1 MQVNEMAT
9 TTIEENAFALGKRD
23 APEQIQRDP
32 ERLWKTQW
40 LTDYAQDIFVNMK
53 EAEMRRRPILFNS
66 MQLEERPKLLQ
77 LCQFAAQKYKL
88 NRASVHLGI
97 YYMDCM
103 TDYYTICSEKLQ
115 LLALTCLHIAA
126 QIEDNDASVPRYS
139 ELNRLIPDSLYNVFE
154 YNVVERKVLASLNFE
169 LMRPTTVS
177 FVEFFA
183 CSFLTRNDFANKAM
197 LENNPSEQNDQ
208 SPLQLLLRLADCTLS
223 ITSFANARPSLLAA
237 ACIGAVRHLSGLKC
251 WSQYLSKLTS
261 YPEHE
266 VEPLVGEIIK
276 YYNWQQNSSVALNA
290 LPTYVNM
297 GPSSADIINPNWST
311 PDSGVGDSMVIVKE
325 SVTEQ
330 YDITTVPVQKP
341 AVPWS
346 DLAGVVQEEP
356 QEQAVFSQGE
366 LQIAAVYS
374 QGELQEQAVFSQGEL
389 QIAAVYSQGEL
400 QEQAVFSQGELQIA
414 AVFSQ
419 GELQEQTDLQYK
431 EQPKQTTLQLNELAL
446 DSKEKA
452 KKLDKEVIIK
462 ELERAFKRKRID
474 YDCQDEPQAKRLTD

>member
-23 APEQIQRDP
+23 APDQIQLDP
-32 ERLWKTQW
+32 ERLWKTQR

-103 TDYYTICSEKLQ
+103 TDYYTICSEKLP

-139 ELNRLIPDSLYNVFE
+139 ELNRLIPDSLYTVFE

-169 LMRPTTVS
+169 LKRPTTAS

-183 CSFLTRNDFANKAM
+183 CSFLTRNDFANYKDM

-208 SPLQLLLRLADCTLS
+208 SPLQYESFAVMMSALSQLLLRLADCTLS

-237 ACIGAVRHLSGLKC
+237 ACIGAVRHLSGLKS

-297 GPSSADIINPNWST
+297 GPSSADFINPNWST

-325 SVTEQ
+325 SVREQ
-330 YDITTVPVQKP
+330 YDIITVQVQKP
-341 AVPWS
+341 AVPGS

-356 QEQAVFSQGE
+356 QKQ
-366 LQIAAVYS
+366 
-374 QGELQEQAVFSQGEL
+374 
-389 QIAAVYSQGEL
+389 
-400 QEQAVFSQGELQIA
+400 

-419 GELQEQTDLQYK
+419 GELQEQTDLQYE
-431 EQPKQTTLQLNELAL
+431 EQQKQTTLQLNELAL

-452 KKLDKEVIIK
+452 KKLDKEVVIK

-474 YDCQDEPQAKRLTD
+474 

>member
-23 APEQIQRDP
+23 APDQIQLDP
-32 ERLWKTQW
+32 ERLWKTQR

-103 TDYYTICSEKLQ
+103 TDYYTICSEKLP

-139 ELNRLIPDSLYNVFE
+139 ELNRLIPDSLYTVFE

-169 LMRPTTVS
+169 LKRPTTAS

-183 CSFLTRNDFANKAM
+183 CSFLTRNDFANYKDM

-208 SPLQLLLRLADCTLS
+208 SPLQYESFAVMMSALSQLLLRLADCTLS

-237 ACIGAVRHLSGLKC
+237 ACIGAVRHLSGLKY

-311 PDSGVGDSMVIVKE
+311 TDSGVGDSMVIVKE

-330 YDITTVPVQKP
+330 YDIITVPVQKP
-341 AVPWS
+341 SVPGS

-366 LQIAAVYS
+366 LQ
-374 QGELQEQAVFSQGEL
+374 
-389 QIAAVYSQGEL
+389 
-400 QEQAVFSQGELQIA
+400 
-414 AVFSQ
+414 
-419 GELQEQTDLQYK
+419 EQTDLQYE
-431 EQPKQTTLQLNELAL
+431 EQQKQTTLQLNELAL

-452 KKLDKEVIIK
+452 KKLDKEVVIK

-474 YDCQDEPQAKRLTD
+474 

>member
-1 MQVNEMAT
+1 MQVNEMAP

-23 APEQIQRDP
+23 VPDQFQLDP
-32 ERLWKTQW
+32 ERLWKTHW
-40 LTDYAQDIFVNMK
+40 LTVYAQDIFVNMK
-53 EAEMRRRPILFNS
+53 EAEMRRRPIVFNS

-77 LCQFAAQKYKL
+77 LCIFAAQKYKL

-103 TDYYTICSEKLQ
+103 TDYYTISSEKLP

-139 ELNRLIPDSLYNVFE
+139 ELNCLIPGSLYTVFE

-169 LMRPTTVS
+169 LMRPTTAS

-183 CSFLTRNDFANKAM
+183 CSFLTRNDFAHYKAM
-197 LENNPSEQNDQ
+197 LENNPSEPNDQ
-208 SPLQLLLRLADCTLS
+208 SPLHYESFAVMMSALSQLLLRLADCTLS
-223 ITSFANARPSLLAA
+223 ITSFANTRPSLLAA

-261 YPEHE
+261 YLEHE
-266 VEPLVGEIIK
+266 VEPLVREITK
-276 YYNWQQNSSVALNA
+276 YYNWQQNSSVAPNA

-297 GPSSADIINPNWST
+297 GPSSADTINPNCST
-311 PDSGVGDSMVIVKE
+311 TDSGIGDPMVIVKE
-325 SVTEQ
+325 SVTVQ
-330 YDITTVPVQKP
+330 HDNITVQVQKP
-341 AVPWS
+341 AVPGS

-356 QEQAVFSQGE
+356 QEPAVFSQE
-366 LQIAAVYS
+366 
-374 QGELQEQAVFSQGEL
+374 
-389 QIAAVYSQGEL
+389 
-400 QEQAVFSQGELQIA
+400 ELQIA

-419 GELQEQTDLQYK
+419 GELQKQAAFSQGELQITAVFSLAGLQEQTDLQYE
-431 EQPKQTTLQLNELAL
+431 EQQTQTTLELNELTL

-452 KKLDKEVIIK
+452 KKLDKEVVIK
-462 ELERAFKRKRID
+462 ELERAFKRKRVD
-474 YDCQDEPQAKRLTD
+474 NDCQDEPQAKRLTD

>member
-23 APEQIQRDP
+23 APEQIQLDP

-266 VEPLVGEIIK
+266 VEPLVGEITK

-330 YDITTVPVQKP
+330 YDIITVPVQKP
-341 AVPWS
+341 AVPGS

-356 QEQAVFSQGE
+356 
-366 LQIAAVYS
+366 
-374 QGELQEQAVFSQGEL
+374 QEQAVFSQGEL